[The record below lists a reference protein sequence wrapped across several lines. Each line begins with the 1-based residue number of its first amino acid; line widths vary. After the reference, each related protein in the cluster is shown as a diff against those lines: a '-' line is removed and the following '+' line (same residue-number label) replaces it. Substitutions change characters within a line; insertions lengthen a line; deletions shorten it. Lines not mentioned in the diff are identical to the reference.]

1 MIRVLFAGDSALTVE
16 LGTDVSYEVSRRI
29 FGIFQRLRA
38 APPPG
43 FLAALPTLR
52 SLTVQFDPLV
62 TDDKSISE
70 HVLALA
76 ERAAEARATTSA
88 RWRLPVCYD
97 RAFAPDLEGMA
108 VAAGT
113 TAEALAELHAGQVYR
128 VYMVGGFPGF
138 PFMGDL
144 PPLLHAPR
152 LRSPRLALPA
162 GSVAAAG
169 RMTAIYPAATPGGWN
184 LIGRTPVRLFDP
196 EWENPALI
204 GPGDE
209 VKFFPIDIATF
220 EQLEKQAAMGEV
232 NKAELRVR

>member
-1 MIRVLFAGDSALTVE
+1 VIRVLFAGDSAITVE

-29 FGIFQRLRA
+29 FDIFQRLRT

-62 TDDKSISE
+62 TDDKSISA

-76 ERAAEARATTSA
+76 ERADEMRATASV
-88 RWRLPVCYD
+88 RWRIPACYD
-97 RAFAPDLEGMA
+97 RAFAPDLEGIA
-108 VAAGT
+108 ITAGT

-144 PPLLHAPR
+144 PPPLQAPR
-152 LRSPRLALPA
+152 LPSPRLALPA

-196 EWENPALI
+196 KRENPALI

-209 VKFFPIDIATF
+209 VKFFPIDMATF
-220 EQLEKQAAMGEV
+220 EQLEKQAAMGQV
-232 NKAELRVR
+232 NKAEFRM